1 MFKKITLT
9 GVLAVLII
17 SAFSQQSS
25 IDLTFSAAN
34 DQTYIRLD
42 SIKVFNRTRG
52 TDTILQWPDTVLTLQ
67 YQLGLDELAND
78 AGRFRLFQ
86 NYPNPFRQKTTFS
99 LYTAGKTDVTLRV
112 SDLSGTTVASFNQTM
127 KRGYHDLEFSAG
139 AGSVFFITA
148 ISGNSSES
156 IKLIREGETAGI
168 HASIAYLGV
177 RDRGNHL
184 KPGLFNGNFSFQPG
198 DELLYIGYSGGTG
211 SGLVE
216 ATYESGENTF
226 QFATNIPCVGTPT
239 VEYEGKTYNTVQ
251 VMSQCWLKEN
261 LDIGQ
266 MIPVDQAME
275 DNGIIEKYCYDSDEM
290 SCEEYGGLYT
300 WHETIQYVYENGT
313 RGICPP
319 GWHVPT
325 DEEWKVLEAAVDSEY
340 GPGDLMWDELGDR
353 GYDAG
358 KRIKSTGGWMNN
370 GNGTDDFGYTVFP
383 AGKRDFSGFFVGINT
398 FANFWTSTARGS
410 NFTWLRELKAATDA
424 VTRYDYNK
432 EMGYSVRCIK
442 DN

>member
-1 MFKKITLT
+1 MLRKILLFSLSVAACLT
-9 GVLAVLII
+9 SFA
-17 SAFSQQSS
+17 QQST
-25 IDLTFSAAN
+25 IELTFTAADEQVN
-34 DQTYIRLD
+34 LRLD
-42 SIKVFNRTRG
+42 SIKVFNRTNG
-52 TDTILQWPDTVLTLQ
+52 GDTVLRWPDTVLTIQ
-67 YQLGLDELAND
+67 YQLGLDELKTDAN
-78 AGRFRLFQ
+78 RLRLFQ

-99 LYTAGKTDVTLRV
+99 LYLASKAGIAIKV
-112 SDLSGTTVASFNQTM
+112 SDLTGRVVNSLNPAL
-127 KRGYHDLEFSAG
+127 KHGYHDFEFSAG
-139 AGSVFFITA
+139 EGSVFFITA
-148 ISGNSSES
+148 ICGNSSES
-156 IKLIREGETAGI
+156 IKLIRKGETSGI
-168 HASIAYLGV
+168 PVSIAYLGA
-177 RDRGNHL
+177 RDRGKHL
-184 KPGLFNGNFSFQPG
+184 KSALFNGNFSFQPG

-226 QFATNIPCVGTPT
+226 QFATNIPCAGTPT

-275 DNGIIEKYCYDSDEM
+275 DNGIIEKYCYDNDEM

-325 DEEWKVLEAAVDSEY
+325 DEEWKVLEAAADSEY
-340 GPGDLMWDELGDR
+340 GPGNPIWDELGDR
-353 GYDAG
+353 GADAG
-358 KRIKSTGGWMNN
+358 KRIKSTVGWLNN
-370 GNGTDDFGYTVFP
+370 GNGTDDFGFTALP

-398 FANFWTSTARGS
+398 FASFWTSTARGS

-424 VTRYDYNK
+424 ATRYDYNK
-432 EMGYSVRCIK
+432 EMGFNVRCIK